1 MVAII
6 ENILAADITSEQAT
20 ELVSNVAVLQA
31 VTESEAKEL
40 FSEVV
45 PAELSEEQA
54 ALIVEAV
61 QSAPKEVR
69 KAFEAVIDIF
79 GSQFESYVPTG
90 SNIPVNQRRTLVAI
104 GATLTMLPAPRVKR

>member
-1 MVAII
+1 
-6 ENILAADITSEQAT
+6 
-20 ELVSNVAVLQA
+20 VAVLQ
-31 VTESEAKEL
+31 VITEFEAKQL

-90 SNIPVNQRRTLVAI
+90 SNIPVSERRTLVAI
-104 GATLTMLPAPRVKR
+104 GATLTMLPAPRVRR